1 MKTRDRI
8 LKTALTLFNEEGEA
22 DQTAVDLANVLEI
35 SPGNLYYHFKGKD
48 AIIKVLF
55 DNFETEMRMILG
67 GSDGAISNMEDQWVY
82 TYILLE
88 EIYDFRFFYRDL
100 GVLLARYPELAV
112 RFRGLLKEK
121 RKTIGRL
128 LDHLSTNEIIH
139 IDPVLTSLLSDQILA
154 TLTYW
159 LSLDQIEGANL
170 PPAHLIHRTVFQT
183 MAMIVPYMGDDGSDM
198 LQQMLAHYEQAI
210 AT

>member
-8 LKTALTLFNEEGEA
+8 LRTALALFNEEGEV

-48 AIIKVLF
+48 AIISVLF
-55 DNFETEMRMILG
+55 DNFETELRMILG
-67 GSDGAISNMEDQWVY
+67 GSDGAISNMEDQWVFI
-82 TYILLE
+82 YILLE

-100 GVLLARYPELAV
+100 GVLLARYPELGS

-121 RKTIGRL
+121 RKTIERL
-128 LDHLSTNEIIH
+128 LDHLSSTQIIH
-139 IDPVLTSLLSDQILA
+139 IDPVLAGLLTDQILA

-159 LSLDQIEGANL
+159 LSLDQIEGTDL

-183 MAMIVPYMGDDGSDM
+183 MAMIVPYMGDDGADM
-198 LQQMLAHYEQAI
+198 LERMLNHYEQAI

>member
-8 LKTALTLFNEEGEA
+8 LRTALTLFNEEGEA

-67 GSDGAISNMEDQWVY
+67 GSDGAISNMEDQWVF

-88 EIYDFRFFYRDL
+88 EIYDFRFFYRDI

-121 RKTIGRL
+121 RKTIERL
-128 LDHLSTNEIIH
+128 LDHLSSNEIIH